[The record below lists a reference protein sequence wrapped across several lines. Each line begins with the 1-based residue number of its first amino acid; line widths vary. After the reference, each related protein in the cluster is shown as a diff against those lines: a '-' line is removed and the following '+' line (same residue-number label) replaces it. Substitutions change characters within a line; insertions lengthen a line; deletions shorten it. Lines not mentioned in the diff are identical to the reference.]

1 MPEPIELAAKSSAV
15 SFMAWTRPDRS
26 ATRPAISAPTAEPSS
41 AAATANP
48 RRPGSAR
55 KCRSR
60 APTVPLMTA
69 VS

>member
-1 MPEPIELAAKSSAV
+1 MPDPIELAAKSSAV
-15 SFMAWTRPDRS
+15 RRIACTRPARS

-41 AAATANP
+41 AEATAKP
-48 RRPGSAR
+48 SRPASAW